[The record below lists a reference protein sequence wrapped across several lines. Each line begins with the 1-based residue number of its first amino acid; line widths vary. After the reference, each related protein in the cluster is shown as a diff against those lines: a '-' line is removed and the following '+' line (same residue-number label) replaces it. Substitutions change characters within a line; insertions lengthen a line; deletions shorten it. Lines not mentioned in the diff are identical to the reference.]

1 MHALSKSWHFSY
13 PPQFMHYKVQT
24 PLMKYTNIQK
34 VKLQEGEEYLR
45 PAHVSKLKKKT

>member
-1 MHALSKSWHFSY
+1 MHN
-13 PPQFMHYKVQT
+13 KVQK

-45 PAHVSKLKKKT
+45 SAHVSK